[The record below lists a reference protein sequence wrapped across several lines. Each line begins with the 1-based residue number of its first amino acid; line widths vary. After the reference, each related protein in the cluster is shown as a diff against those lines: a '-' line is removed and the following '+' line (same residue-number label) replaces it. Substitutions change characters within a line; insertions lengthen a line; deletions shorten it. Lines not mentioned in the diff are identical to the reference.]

1 MKLGELRKE
10 PSTCFPAC
18 GPNLA
23 HFYLRRYEIGGGK
36 RISQHLSSRRSVRAM
51 TRKPRRVLVRDQDL
65 FWAQKIE
72 GGMTAGARIDDGR
85 EVGRKVVGITA
96 VLEWECKR
104 Q

>member
-10 PSTCFPAC
+10 PSTGFPAC

-51 TRKPRRVLVRDQDL
+51 TRNPEEFWFATRIYFWLRR
-65 FWAQKIE
+65 
-72 GGMTAGARIDDGR
+72 
-85 EVGRKVVGITA
+85 
-96 VLEWECKR
+96 
-104 Q
+104 